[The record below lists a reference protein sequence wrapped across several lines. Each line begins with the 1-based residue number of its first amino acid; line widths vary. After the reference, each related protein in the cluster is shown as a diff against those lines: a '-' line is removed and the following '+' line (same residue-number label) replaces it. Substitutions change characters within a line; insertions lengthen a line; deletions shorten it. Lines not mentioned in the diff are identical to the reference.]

1 MRVGH
6 AGPVDP
12 GLGGID
18 RSERHQRPET
28 DETQQPADQP
38 PTRGWAKQG
47 GAVYVNLRV
56 LDFLVALVGQRQNL
70 VRSEARQR
78 VQIHRL
84 REELDP
90 LPSQVPSLD
99 ELARRYGW
107 SARYDRRLPSP
118 DASDPIMQFPYG
130 LSAFATLIQDGY
142 FYQDRTDRI
151 PLLENAGR
159 QLIFIRPRR
168 FGKSLL
174 LSMLEHYYDVNQ
186 ANQFNALFGHL
197 AIGKTPTPLHNQYF
211 VMKWDFSLVKAQG
224 DVKDIEAALHR
235 HINTA
240 IKACAAEYGWRDIEI
255 TPDDAVDS
263 LSSLLIRVRQ
273 ENHRL
278 YLLIDEYD
286 NFAND
291 VLMAGRKQEY
301 YQALLYGEGLLKT
314 VFKAV
319 KAAAGGQGL
328 DRVFMTGVLPVVL
341 SDMTSGYNV
350 GENIYLKAAFN
361 DLCGFT
367 EAEIAAV
374 LERLAGEGASWSPGD
389 ALETMRTFYN
399 GYCFSET
406 GGERIYNP
414 TLSLYFLKALRT
426 KGGYPPEM
434 LDENLAMD
442 RSKLA
447 YIAQLPHGEAVLIQA
462 LNGEEGV
469 IIPRLARRFG
479 VADVLDAVKDQ
490 PFMASLLYYFGVLT
504 FAGRGVLGKAIL
516 NIPNLVARSLY
527 VERLR
532 ELWLPTFEDRDTIP
546 RLAETV
552 YLTGDLAPLVDFI
565 ERRYLPVLSN
575 RDYRWTNELLVK
587 IAFLTLLF
595 DDRIYMM
602 VSETEV
608 DHGYS
613 DLSLIVRSDMRRF
626 QALDLLLEFKYLS
639 LKDLGLTGEQV
650 RGQTPAELAA
660 LPLVQTKLAEAGDQA
675 QRYGAA
681 LQARYGLT
689 DLRLLAVVG
698 VGLERVVW
706 QAVKGAGTTH
716 SPSA

>member
-1 MRVGH
+1 
-6 AGPVDP
+6 
-12 GLGGID
+12 
-18 RSERHQRPET
+18 
-28 DETQQPADQP
+28 
-38 PTRGWAKQG
+38 
-47 GAVYVNLRV
+47 
-56 LDFLVALVGQRQNL
+56 
-70 VRSEARQR
+70 
-78 VQIHRL
+78 
-84 REELDP
+84 
-90 LPSQVPSLD
+90 
-99 ELARRYGW
+99 
-107 SARYDRRLPSP
+107 
-118 DASDPIMQFPYG
+118 MQFPYG
-130 LSAFATLIQDGY
+130 LSDFATLIQDGY

-151 PLLENAGR
+151 PLLEEAGR

-174 LSMLEHYYDVNQ
+174 LSMLEHYYDLNR
-186 ANQFNALFGHL
+186 ANQFEALFGHL
-197 AIGKTPTPLHNQYF
+197 AIGKNPTPRHNHYF

-224 DVKDIEAALHR
+224 DVKEIEAALHR
-235 HINTA
+235 HINDRIAKFQRYYAGHLSAPIAIHPDNAISSLESTLTA
-240 IKACAAEYGWRDIEI
+240 ISETSCK
-255 TPDDAVDS
+255 
-263 LSSLLIRVRQ
+263 
-273 ENHRL
+273 L

-301 YQALLYGEGLLKT
+301 YEALLYGEGLLKT

-319 KAAAGGQGL
+319 KAAAGGLGL
-328 DRVFMTGVLPVVL
+328 DRVFITGVSPVVL

-350 GENIYLKAAFN
+350 GENIYLDETFN

-374 LERLAGEGASWSPGD
+374 LTRMAVEGGSSWSPVD

-406 GGERIYNP
+406 GGERLYNP
-414 TLSLYFLKALRT
+414 TLSLYFLKALWT
-426 KGGYPPEM
+426 KGRYPQEM

-442 RSKLA
+442 RGKLA

-479 VADVLDAVKDQ
+479 VEDVLTAIKDQ
-490 PFMASLLYYFGVLT
+490 PFMASLLYYFGILT

-552 YLTGDLAPLVDFI
+552 YLQGDLAPLVDFI
-565 ERRYLPVLSN
+565 EQRYLPVLSN

-595 DDRIYMM
+595 DDRLYMM

-608 DHGYS
+608 DHGYI

-650 RGQTPAELAA
+650 WKLSREALAA
-660 LPLVQTKLAEAGDQA
+660 LPSVQTQLAEAAEQA

-681 LQARYGLT
+681 LQSRYGLT
-689 DLRLLAVVG
+689 DLRLFAVVG
-698 VGLERVVW
+698 IGLERVVW
-706 QAVKGAGTTH
+706 RAVKPDALT
-716 SPSA
+716 

>member
-1 MRVGH
+1 
-6 AGPVDP
+6 
-12 GLGGID
+12 
-18 RSERHQRPET
+18 
-28 DETQQPADQP
+28 
-38 PTRGWAKQG
+38 
-47 GAVYVNLRV
+47 
-56 LDFLVALVGQRQNL
+56 
-70 VRSEARQR
+70 
-78 VQIHRL
+78 
-84 REELDP
+84 
-90 LPSQVPSLD
+90 
-99 ELARRYGW
+99 
-107 SARYDRRLPSP
+107 
-118 DASDPIMQFPYG
+118 MQFPYG
-130 LSAFATLIQDGY
+130 LSDYSKLIQGGY

-151 PLLENAGR
+151 PLLEAAGD

-174 LSMLEHYYDVNQ
+174 LSMLEHYYDVKR
-186 ANQFNALFGHL
+186 AAQFEALFGHL
-197 AIGKTPTPLHNQYF
+197 AIGKNPTPRHNQYF

-224 DVKDIEAALHR
+224 DVKEIEAALHR

-240 IKACAAEYGWRDIEI
+240 IKACAANYGWHDIEI
-255 TPDDAVDS
+255 TADDAVDS
-263 LSSLLIRVRQ
+263 LSSLLIRVRREKQ
-273 ENHRL
+273 RL

-291 VLMAGRKQEY
+291 VLMAGRKQTY
-301 YQALLYGEGLLKT
+301 YEALLYGEGLLKT

-328 DRVFMTGVLPVVL
+328 DRVFITGVSPVVL

-350 GENIYLKAAFN
+350 GENIYLDEAFN

-374 LERLAGEGASWSPGD
+374 LTRMAMVGGSWSATD

-406 GGERIYNP
+406 GGERLYNP
-414 TLSLYFLKALRT
+414 TLSLYFLKALQT
-426 KGGYPPEM
+426 KGRYPQEM

-442 RSKLA
+442 RGKLT
-447 YIAQLPHGEAVLIQA
+447 YIAQLPHGEEVLIQA

-479 VADVLDAVKDQ
+479 VADVLTAVKDQ

-532 ELWLPTFEDRDTIP
+532 ELWLPTYEDRQTIP

-552 YLTGDLAPLVDFI
+552 YLQGDLAPLVAFI
-565 ERRYLPVLSN
+565 EQRYLPVLSN

-595 DDRIYMM
+595 DDRLYMM

-613 DLSLIVRSDMRRF
+613 DLSLIVRSDMRQF

-650 RGQTPAELAA
+650 RESTAAELAA
-660 LPLVQTKLAEAGDQA
+660 RPLIQAKLAEAADQA
-675 QRYGAA
+675 QRYGTA
-681 LQARYGLT
+681 LQTRYGLT
-689 DLRLLAVVG
+689 DLRLFAVVG

-706 QAVKGAGTTH
+706 RVVQSVE
-716 SPSA
+716 P

>member
-1 MRVGH
+1 
-6 AGPVDP
+6 
-12 GLGGID
+12 
-18 RSERHQRPET
+18 
-28 DETQQPADQP
+28 
-38 PTRGWAKQG
+38 
-47 GAVYVNLRV
+47 
-56 LDFLVALVGQRQNL
+56 
-70 VRSEARQR
+70 
-78 VQIHRL
+78 
-84 REELDP
+84 
-90 LPSQVPSLD
+90 
-99 ELARRYGW
+99 
-107 SARYDRRLPSP
+107 
-118 DASDPIMQFPYG
+118 MQFPYG
-130 LSAFATLIQDGY
+130 LSDYSKLIQGGY

-151 PLLENAGR
+151 PLLEAAGD

-174 LSMLEHYYDVNQ
+174 LSMLEHYYDVKR
-186 ANQFNALFGHL
+186 AAQFEALFGHL
-197 AIGKTPTPLHNQYF
+197 AIGKNPTPRHNQYF

-224 DVKDIEAALHR
+224 DVKEIEAALHR

-240 IKACAAEYGWRDIEI
+240 IKACAANYGWHDIEI
-255 TPDDAVDS
+255 TADDAVDS
-263 LSSLLIRVRQ
+263 LSSLLIRVRREKQ
-273 ENHRL
+273 RL

-291 VLMAGRKQEY
+291 VLMAGRKQAY
-301 YQALLYGEGLLKT
+301 YEALLYGEGLLKT

-328 DRVFMTGVLPVVL
+328 DRVFITGVSPVVL

-350 GENIYLKAAFN
+350 GENIYLDEAFN

-374 LERLAGEGASWSPGD
+374 LTRMAMVGGSWSATD

-406 GGERIYNP
+406 GGERLYNP
-414 TLSLYFLKALRT
+414 TLSLYFLKALQT
-426 KGGYPPEM
+426 KGRYPQEM

-442 RSKLA
+442 RGKLT
-447 YIAQLPHGEAVLIQA
+447 YIAQLPHGEEVLIQA

-479 VADVLDAVKDQ
+479 VADVLTAVKDQ

-532 ELWLPTFEDRDTIP
+532 ELWLPTYEDRQTIP

-552 YLTGDLAPLVDFI
+552 YLQGDLAPLVAFI
-565 ERRYLPVLSN
+565 EQRYLPVLSN
-575 RDYRWTNELLVK
+575 RDYRWTNELLAK

-595 DDRIYMM
+595 DDRLYMM

-613 DLSLIVRSDMRRF
+613 DLSLIVRSDMRQF

-650 RGQTPAELAA
+650 RESTAAELAA
-660 LPLVQTKLAEAGDQA
+660 RPLIQAKLAEAADQA
-675 QRYGAA
+675 QRYGTA
-681 LQARYGLT
+681 LQTRYGLT
-689 DLRLLAVVG
+689 DLRLFAVVG

-706 QAVKGAGTTH
+706 RVVQSVK
-716 SPSA
+716 P